1 MAGKSAKKKLAEAT
15 RARVRKIMAR
25 PRMTKSAR
33 IAERNLGASRIAEE
47 PSAMIAGAAENPR
60 KFSLHPA

>member
-1 MAGKSAKKKLAEAT
+1 MAGKNAKKKSAEAT

-33 IAERNLGASRIAEE
+33 IAVRNLGGTRIAEE
-47 PSAMIAGAAENPR
+47 STALITGAAENPR
-60 KFSLHPA
+60 RFSCHPA